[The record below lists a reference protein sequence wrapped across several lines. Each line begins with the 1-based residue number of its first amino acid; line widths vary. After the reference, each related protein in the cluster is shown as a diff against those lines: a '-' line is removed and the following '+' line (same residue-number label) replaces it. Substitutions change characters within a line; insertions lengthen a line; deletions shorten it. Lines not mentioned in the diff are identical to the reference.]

1 MNKIVNHEKDVN
13 KKIVNNEIFM
23 DHFRYF
29 NTSFLEKDL
38 YEPNQAKN
46 KELASWLNDSSI
58 DLKCDVNKKSS

>member
-46 KELASWLNDSSI
+46 KELAS
-58 DLKCDVNKKSS
+58 